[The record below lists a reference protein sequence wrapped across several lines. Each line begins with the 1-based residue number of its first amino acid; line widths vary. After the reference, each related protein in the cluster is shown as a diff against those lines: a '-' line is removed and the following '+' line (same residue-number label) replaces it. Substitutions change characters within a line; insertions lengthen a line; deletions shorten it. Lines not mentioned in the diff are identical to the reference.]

1 MAKKLKEKG
10 TMEKNDIAGKK
21 LIEDKKKLGERRR
34 RGMKVGSDGIT
45 KKRNQRNGM
54 RGKFES

>member
-1 MAKKLKEKG
+1 MKEIG
-10 TMEKNDIAGKK
+10 TIDKNDIAGKT
-21 LIEDKKKLGERRR
+21 LIEDIKKLDERR

-45 KKRNQRNGM
+45 KIRNQRNGM